1 MKVLL
6 NGFVYVLIRFAF
18 FWLRLLPYLVSRT
31 LCRIFA
37 GFIWEMDS
45 KHRRIGMLNLSFAFP
60 DSPPSWHAD
69 VLRRSFYQLGNLAAE
84 VARLPQMRREE
95 VISKVTYEID
105 RGLANYLAGKQDGRG
120 LLFVTAHIGAWELLP
135 AAHAARGY
143 PLSFLVR
150 ELDNPFLNSWSRQIR
165 HKFGN
170 ETLDKRNSV
179 RQVLRILKEG
189 GDVGFLLDQNVQD
202 REAVYVSFFGRE
214 AATSPIVAALAIQS
228 GAPIVAGFMLP
239 TNQAGHY
246 KMRFYSPLRANP
258 EADKEK
264 EVLRL
269 TLAINERI
277 EEVIREFPHCWLWG
291 HRRFR
296 TQSDGTNPYNSPEE
310 IE

>member
-6 NGFVYVLIRFAF
+6 NGFIYVLIRFAF
-18 FWLRLLPYLVSRT
+18 LGLSLLPYLVSRT
-31 LCRIFA
+31 LCRVFA
-37 GFIWEMDS
+37 RCIWAMDS

-84 VARLPQMRREE
+84 VARLPRMRREE
-95 VISKVTYEID
+95 VISKVTYETD

-150 ELDNPFLNSWSRQIR
+150 ELGNPFLNSWSRQIR

-170 ETLDKRNSV
+170 EALDKRNSV
-179 RQVLRILKEG
+179 RQVLRILKKG

-202 REAVYVSFFGRE
+202 REAIYASFFGRE
-214 AATSPIVAALAIQS
+214 AATSPIVAALAIQT

-258 EADKEK
+258 GADKER

-296 TQSDGTNPYNSPEE
+296 TQADGMNPYSIPEE
-310 IE
+310 MK

>member
-6 NGFVYVLIRFAF
+6 NGFIYVLIRFAF
-18 FWLRLLPYLVSRT
+18 LGLSLLPYLVSRT
-31 LCRIFA
+31 LCRVFA
-37 GFIWEMDS
+37 RCIWAMDS

-84 VARLPQMRREE
+84 VARLPRMRREE
-95 VISKVTYEID
+95 VISKVTYETD
-105 RGLANYLAGKQDGRG
+105 RGLANYLAGKQ
-120 LLFVTAHIGAWELLP
+120 
-135 AAHAARGY
+135 AARGY

-150 ELDNPFLNSWSRQIR
+150 ELGNPFLNSWSRQIR

-170 ETLDKRNSV
+170 EALDKRNSV
-179 RQVLRILKEG
+179 RQVLRILKKG

-202 REAVYVSFFGRE
+202 REAIYASFFGRE
-214 AATSPIVAALAIQS
+214 AATSPIVAALAIQT

-258 EADKEK
+258 GADKER

-296 TQSDGTNPYNSPEE
+296 TQADGMNPYSIPEE
-310 IE
+310 MK